1 MMPLFLDK
9 FQFPCFLISQWIPD
23 GQLCPTVPN
32 RSNYIH
38 WIEDL
43 LASDIIPKTNT
54 SGGNVRGF
62 DIGTGANCIYP
73 LLGASLLGWSFVG
86 SDVTEIALEWAEQ
99 NVKNNPHISQLIEI
113 RKVKSCE
120 DGPSM
125 EKSHD
130 GESVSCE
137 SKIELSACVVR
148 EDVHLLPSA
157 SFDLHSDANK
167 RYNGPPVLL
176 DVIRDGEKFDFC
188 MCNPPFFETMEEAGL
203 NPKTSC
209 GGTPEEMICPGGE
222 KAFITRIIE
231 DSAVLKQSFRWYT
244 SMVGRK
250 SNVKSLT
257 AKLWE
262 VGVTI
267 VKTTEFVQGQTCRWG
282 LAWSFVPP
290 VRKIVSLH
298 VAEKNVMSF
307 MLEML
312 LSCITHFS
320 LMLHLVLCCFQF
332 RRVFNA
338 NSVPF
343 IYCNQLNPVE
353 SLFRSSGAACKLNTS
368 SFTVDIT
375 ASNDH
380 CDAILKNELQPLD
393 EVSSCQHVQET
404 LNGSSCLLHPSNN
417 LCIRISVFQQIP
429 GTLLVK
435 GSLQQRDNPI
445 PGNYQ
450 SFAKV
455 L

>member
-1 MMPLFLDK
+1 M
-9 FQFPCFLISQWIPD
+9 
-23 GQLCPTVPN
+23 
-32 RSNYIH
+32 
-38 WIEDL
+38 
-43 LASDIIPKTNT
+43 
-54 SGGNVRGF
+54 RGF

-86 SDVTEIALEWAEQ
+86 SDVTEIALEWAEK

-113 RKVKSCE
+113 RKVESCE
-120 DGPSM
+120 DGPLM
-125 EKSHD
+125 EKSYD

-137 SKIELSACVVR
+137 SKIVLSACAVR
-148 EDVHLLPSA
+148 EEVDRLPSA

-167 RYNGPPVLL
+167 SYNGRPILL
-176 DVIRDGEKFDFC
+176 DVVRDGERFDFC

-250 SNVKSLT
+250 LNLKSLT

-307 MLEML
+307 MLEGL
-312 LSCITHFS
+312 QRQFS
-320 LMLHLVLCCFQF
+320 AIHILQ
-332 RRVFNA
+332 
-338 NSVPF
+338 S
-343 IYCNQLNPVE
+343 VE

-445 PGNYQ
+445 PGAFSSIFQ
-450 SFAKV
+450 KLEEV
-455 L
+455 LRYEFCR